1 VDGKIMWIVKLGGSL
16 ADTMDLQSW
25 LGVLA
30 CFGGGRVII
39 VPGGGLFADQVR
51 RTQQLWSFDDRV
63 AHRMALLAMDQYGL
77 MMAGIRADLK
87 PAATVEAIENI
98 LGQAGV
104 AVWTPSVMAA
114 DNRDL
119 PENWDLTSDSLAA
132 WLANRLKATM
142 LLVVKSVDTSE
153 PEISAVKL
161 SGRGWVDPMFPIMTA
176 HAGYETRLM
185 GKHQF
190 DLMERMLL
198 TGMQGGTL
206 IRTGL
211 TGVARSQT
219 KSAGRRKPHS
229 HHG

>member
-1 VDGKIMWIVKLGGSL
+1 MWIVKLGGSL

-39 VPGGGLFADQVR
+39 VPGGGPFADQVR
-51 RTQQLWSFDDRV
+51 RTQELWNFDDRM
-63 AHRMALLAMDQYGL
+63 AHRMALLAMEQYGL
-77 MMAGIRADLK
+77 MMAGIRADLT
-87 PAATVEAIENI
+87 PASSVEAIENV

-104 AVWTPSVMAA
+104 AVWMPSAMVA
-114 DNRDL
+114 DNRGI
-119 PENWDLTSDSLAA
+119 PENWDLTADSLAA

-142 LLVVKSVDTSE
+142 LLVVKSVDTE
-153 PEISAVKL
+153 ETEISAVKL

-176 HAGYETRLM
+176 HASYETRLM

-219 KSAGRRKPHS
+219 RPSGRRKPHS